1 MNEQLLQRFQTDE
14 HLRNE
19 VIAFIDNFIQQ
30 EAVKRVFERKDV
42 SAVADAKEL
51 IDNAF
56 SELENLYGFKD
67 KTNNSV
73 CQSK

>member
-1 MNEQLLQRFQTDE
+1 MNDQLLQRFQTDE

-19 VIAFIDNFIQQ
+19 VIAFIGNFIEQ
-30 EAVKRVFERKDV
+30 EAVKRVFDRKDV

-51 IDNAF
+51 IDLAF
-56 SELENLYGFKD
+56 AELSNLYGIKD